1 MSTHIDNACGDWRRV
16 VYSNLDAA
24 RADDKYFAKERNPDA
39 WYVAYRAHNL
49 IVGAYGAMM
58 AGKSREALDMAHRI
72 NKILTPEVLS
82 ISSPPMAN
90 LCESYCTTL
99 PHVMIRFGLWE
110 EILELELPE
119 DKELYSST
127 VAMISYA
134 RGIAFSALRRI
145 PEAEQAHIEFEA
157 AAAAVPEERY
167 NSIPVKEIYALNIA
181 TKMIHGELEYRKGN
195 IEKAFMILR
204 EGIELEDALPY
215 SDPPAWLQPV
225 RHAYCALNMEQG
237 NYEVAAT
244 EYRIELGLDKKL
256 GRRRIRPNNVWSL
269 HGLYEC
275 LTKLGR
281 DKEAEE
287 ISLQCDI
294 AVASADIPIE
304 ASCFCRLSAFEKDA
318 CCSNS

>member
-1 MSTHIDNACGDWRRV
+1 
-16 VYSNLDAA
+16 
-24 RADDKYFAKERNPDA
+24 
-39 WYVAYRAHNL
+39 
-49 IVGAYGAMM
+49 
-58 AGKSREALDMAHRI
+58 
-72 NKILTPEVLS
+72 
-82 ISSPPMAN
+82 
-90 LCESYCTTL
+90 
-99 PHVMIRFGLWE
+99 
-110 EILELELPE
+110 
-119 DKELYSST
+119 
-127 VAMISYA
+127 
-134 RGIAFSALRRI
+134 
-145 PEAEQAHIEFEA
+145 
-157 AAAAVPEERY
+157 
-167 NSIPVKEIYALNIA
+167 
-181 TKMIHGELEYRKGN
+181 
-195 IEKAFMILR
+195 
-204 EGIELEDALPY
+204 
-215 SDPPAWLQPV
+215 
-225 RHAYCALNMEQG
+225 MEQG